1 MSKVEILSQPL
12 VLKEIVNNNGKPRE
26 GKNELRGAHAD
37 LIPGAGRSSDIGND
51 NPLQYS
57 RLGDPMDRGTWQTTV
72 HGVGKSQAR
81 LGNYTTTAE
90 WLPSEEIK
98 IPWMRQRG
106 RSFLF
111 TSKDYKYHHQTAV
124 LSQVAEVS
132 LLLLSP
138 SPLSLS
144 VLLFSTNLPQK
155 YSRSQYYLTTSSS
168 HRPLP

>member
-1 MSKVEILSQPL
+1 MSKVEILSQLL

-51 NPLQYS
+51 NPLQCS
-57 RLGDPMDRGTWQTTV
+57 CLGNPMDRGTWQTTV

-81 LGNYTTTAE
+81 LGNYTTTTAE

-98 IPWMRQRG
+98 TPWMRQRG

-111 TSKDYKYHHQTAV
+111 TSKDCKYHHQTAV
-124 LSQVAEVS
+124 LSQAAEVR
-132 LLLLSP
+132 LLNLALSQSFTFVFVYFTVLYKP
-138 SPLSLS
+138 SPVILSFTI
-144 VLLFSTNLPQK
+144 LL
-155 YSRSQYYLTTSSS
+155 YYLKF
-168 HRPLP
+168 P